1 MSQHYSDEF
10 WMRHAISLAER
21 AEADGEVPVGA
32 VLVLND
38 QIISEG
44 WNSSIRHHDPTA
56 HAEII
61 ALRHGGRRIGNYRLL
76 NTAMYVTL
84 EPCIMCAGAMI
95 NARIDRVVFG
105 ARDSTNSAAGS
116 LLNVL
121 GGINHHLIITG
132 SVLEQ
137 ACAGQL
143 NNFFRHR
150 RHQQH
155 NDREQHLS

>member
-1 MSQHYSDEF
+1 MSQHYRDEF
-10 WMRHAISLAER
+10 WMRQAISLAER

-44 WNSSIRHHDPTA
+44 WNSSIRNHDPTA

-61 ALRHGGRRIGNYRLL
+61 ALRQGGRRIGNYRLL

-84 EPCIMCAGAMI
+84 EPCIMCAGAI
-95 NARIDRVVFG
+95 IHARIGRVVFG
-105 ARDSTNSAAGS
+105 ARDSKNSAAGS

-121 GGINHHLIITG
+121 VHPGINHHILITG
-132 SVLEQ
+132 SVLAP
-137 ACAGQL
+137 ACADQL

-150 RHQQH
+150 RHQQ
-155 NDREQHLS
+155 REQHLS